1 MKNRRTQLVVAI
13 SLIAVTALAVLIFYP
28 NRTVITFQHIRS
40 GEELAYLPIH
50 HQRHF
55 QINYI
60 HSVHLSEVIEEFEVQ
75 KDNSIKPKK
84 LIYED
89 TAIGMPSN
97 AYGDDTF
104 EMKDEKYII
113 TKGPSTK
120 PLPFINLSVGQVR
133 SKHRIVYDGESYL
146 LKEYVGAGTSIK
158 IEARDVSMW
167 QMWKGV
173 KMSE

>member
-1 MKNRRTQLVVAI
+1 MKNRRFQLVVGI
-13 SLIAVTALAVLIFYP
+13 SLIAVAALAVLIFYP

-50 HQRHF
+50 QQKHF
-55 QINYI
+55 QIRYI
-60 HSVHLSEVIEEFEVQ
+60 HSVHLSEVIEEFELQ
-75 KDNSIKPKK
+75 EDHSIQPKK

-97 AYGDDTF
+97 AYGEDTF

-113 TKGPSTK
+113 TKGPNTK
-120 PLPFINLSVGQVR
+120 TLPSINLSVGQVR
-133 SKHRIVYDGESYL
+133 SEHTIVYGGESYL
-146 LKEYVGAGTSIK
+146 LKEFVGAGTSIK
-158 IEARDVSMW
+158 IEARDMSIW